1 MLMNMKLYLMIS
13 FLILGLVSSQTYPKS
28 KLEFL
33 TEANELFNARVEAIN
48 RFQTL
53 GILSEERQLN
63 FKEQLE
69 LTNSVCDLANANE
82 QIKKFYNDNFEQSQ
96 ELAKEKTTR
105 EQMNLEFDKENQ
117 SYLDIAKQLTGTPY
131 ECGKQNYK
139 KLL

>member
-1 MLMNMKLYLMIS
+1 MNMRFHLIIS
-13 FLILGLVSSQTYPKS
+13 LLLLGLFSSLAYPKS

-33 TEANELFNARVEAIN
+33 TEADELFNARVDAIN

-53 GILSEERQLN
+53 GMLSEERQ
-63 FKEQLE
+63 EQLE
-69 LTNSVCDLANANE
+69 LTNSVCDLAHVNE

-105 EQMNLEFDKENQ
+105 EQMNLEFEKENQ
-117 SYLDIAKQLTGTPY
+117 SYLDIARQLTGTPY

-139 KLL
+139 KLLQ

>member
-1 MLMNMKLYLMIS
+1 MKLHLLISLM
-13 FLILGLVSSQTYPKS
+13 ILGLISFQGYPKS
-28 KLEFL
+28 EFEFL
-33 TEANELFNARVEAIN
+33 TEANNLFNAREEAIN

-53 GILSEERQLN
+53 GMLSEERQLN

-82 QIKKFYNDNFEQSQ
+82 QIKKFYNNNFEQSQ

>member
-1 MLMNMKLYLMIS
+1 MNMKLHLAIS
-13 FLILGLVSSQTYPKS
+13 LLILGLVSSQAYPKS

-69 LTNSVCDLANANE
+69 LTNSVCNLANVNE

-105 EQMNLEFDKENQ
+105 EQMNLEFEKENQ

>member
-1 MLMNMKLYLMIS
+1 MLINMKVHLIISSLLLGLIS
-13 FLILGLVSSQTYPKS
+13 FLAYPKS

-33 TEANELFNARVEAIN
+33 TEANVLFNAREEAIN

-53 GILSEERQLN
+53 GMLSEERQLN

>member
-1 MLMNMKLYLMIS
+1 MMNMNFKFLMSI
-13 FLILGLVSSQTYPKS
+13 LILGLVSTQAYPKS

-33 TEANELFNARVEAIN
+33 TEATELFDARADAIN

-53 GILSEERQLN
+53 GMLSEERQLN

-69 LTNSVCDLANANE
+69 LTNSVCDLAKANE

-96 ELAKEKTTR
+96 ELAKEKTIR

>member
-1 MLMNMKLYLMIS
+1 MLMNMKLHLAIS
-13 FLILGLVSSQTYPKS
+13 LLLLGLVSSQAYPKS

-33 TEANELFNARVEAIN
+33 TEANELFNARVDAIN

-69 LTNSVCDLANANE
+69 LTNSVCDLTNVNE

-96 ELAKEKTTR
+96 EIAKEKTTR
-105 EQMNLEFDKENQ
+105 ELMNLEFDKENQ

>member
-1 MLMNMKLYLMIS
+1 MLISMKLH
-13 FLILGLVSSQTYPKS
+13 LIIGLLLLGLVSSQAYPKS

-33 TEANELFNARVEAIN
+33 TEANELFNARVDAIN

-53 GILSEERQLN
+53 GMLSEERQLS

-69 LTNSVCDLANANE
+69 LTNSVCDLTNVNE

-105 EQMNLEFDKENQ
+105 ELMNLEFDKENQ

>member
-1 MLMNMKLYLMIS
+1 M
-13 FLILGLVSSQTYPKS
+13 
-28 KLEFL
+28 
-33 TEANELFNARVEAIN
+33 
-48 RFQTL
+48 
-53 GILSEERQLN
+53 LSEERQLN

>member
-1 MLMNMKLYLMIS
+1 MNMKLHLLISLM
-13 FLILGLVSSQTYPKS
+13 ILGLISFQGYPKS
-28 KLEFL
+28 EFEFL
-33 TEANELFNARVEAIN
+33 TEANNLFNAREEAIN

-53 GILSEERQLN
+53 GMLSEERQLN

-82 QIKKFYNDNFEQSQ
+82 QIKKFYNNNFEQSQ